1 MQTYK
6 WKINVNV
13 LYSRWYKVVLDAGK
27 DFIPTEMFAFD
38 DRCLGN
44 ERIAMPV
51 LSGTQEDREN
61 MLKTVSKY
69 LDPINGATN
78 LNQVSHMT
86 FNENKEGSGLEPSE
100 EWGYSRI
107 ELIPKYFG
115 YN

>member
-1 MQTYK
+1 MD
-6 WKINVNV
+6 
-13 LYSRWYKVVLDAGK
+13 LYNKRNDRKLEECNKKVVGSGI
-27 DFIPTEMFAFD
+27 DFIPTSMFSYD

-69 LDPINGATN
+69 LDPVNGAIN

-86 FNENKEGSGLEPSE
+86 FNANDEGSGLEPSE
-100 EWGYSRI
+100 EWGYSKI
-107 ELIPKYFG
+107 E
-115 YN
+115 